1 MHGHRHPL
9 TRRQALGLLGGA
21 AVAAPFVGGIG
32 SAAAAEDRRPKP
44 IPGGIV
50 VGGVGFHISGN
61 DHQTAGDPSTPVL
74 ECSTITDFD
83 GVLASW
89 HHQGTGTGHDLTTGQ
104 EIPLAFDTDMR
115 FMQGRYIAEDGNTY
129 EDTFGFV

>member
-1 MHGHRHPL
+1 MHAHRHRF
-9 TRRQALGLLGGA
+9 TRRQALAILGGA
-21 AVAAPFVGGIG
+21 AVSGPLLGMPTVGA
-32 SAAAAEDRRPKP
+32 SEDRRPKP

-50 VGGVGFHISGN
+50 VGGVGFHVSGN
-61 DHQTAGDPSTPVL
+61 DHQTAGDPTTPVL

-89 HHQGTGTGHDLTTGQ
+89 HHQGSGTGTDLTSGQ
-104 EIPLAFDTDMR
+104 TYPLVFDTDMR
-115 FMQGRYIAEDGNTY
+115 FMQGRYVAEDGNTY